1 MDSNGH
7 ISLEDDELDDR
18 LYADID
24 GKPGRVRLDSGVVSV
39 RFWHLTYFFFL
50 RNIRNRLSKQVFFF
64 FFLCIS
70 FSILLI
76 HH

>member
-39 RFWHLTYFFFL
+39 RFWHLTYFFF
-50 RNIRNRLSKQVFFF
+50 
-64 FFLCIS
+64 
-70 FSILLI
+70 
-76 HH
+76 

>member
-39 RFWHLTYFFFL
+39 RFWHFTYFF
-50 RNIRNRLSKQVFFF
+50 S
-64 FFLCIS
+64 
-70 FSILLI
+70 
-76 HH
+76 